1 MGIFDIFKK
10 KTEKPLTTAQKLDRL
25 WELWAIG
32 DLKTPVANLMAYES
46 EVNNG
51 GHSQYFFNVS
61 NVGDLASEVEA
72 LLSMLPEPLRE
83 NLARGYAA
91 FSAQEDISDDVND
104 ELFAQCDNV
113 FYEHEQL
120 IIDLI
125 QEVADNGFG
134 HPNNT

>member
-10 KTEKPLTTAQKLDRL
+10 KKVEPLTAEERWNRI
-25 WELWAIG
+25 WELWEIG
-32 DLKTPVANLMAYES
+32 DLPSPLENLLTYES

-51 GHSQYFFNVS
+51 GHSQYFFNVA
-61 NVGDLASEVEA
+61 NCGDLAVEVEA
-72 LLSMLPEPLRE
+72 VLSMLPEPLRE

-91 FSAQEDISDDVND
+91 FSEQDDISDDVND
-104 ELFAQCDNV
+104 ELFEECDDV

-120 IIDLI
+120 IIDMI
-125 QEVADNGFG
+125 QAAANKGFG

>member
-10 KTEKPLTTAQKLDRL
+10 KKVEPLTAEERWNRI
-25 WELWAIG
+25 WELWEIG
-32 DLKTPVANLMAYES
+32 DLPSPLENLLTYES

-51 GHSQYFFNVS
+51 GHSQYFFNVA
-61 NVGDLASEVEA
+61 NGGDLAVEVEA
-72 LLSMLPEPLRE
+72 VLSMLPEPLRE

-91 FSAQEDISDDVND
+91 FSEQDDISDDVND
-104 ELFAQCDNV
+104 ELFEECDDV

-120 IIDLI
+120 IIDMI
-125 QEVADNGFG
+125 QAAANNGFG

>member
-10 KTEKPLTTAQKLDRL
+10 KKVEPLTAEERWNRI
-25 WELWAIG
+25 WELWEIG
-32 DLKTPVANLMAYES
+32 DLPSPLENLLTYES

-51 GHSQYFFNVS
+51 GHSQYFFNVA
-61 NVGDLASEVEA
+61 NCGDLAVEVEA
-72 LLSMLPEPLRE
+72 VLSMLPEPLRE

-91 FSAQEDISDDVND
+91 FSEQDDISDDVND
-104 ELFAQCDNV
+104 ELFEECDDV

-120 IIDLI
+120 IIDMI
-125 QEVADNGFG
+125 QAVANNGFG